1 MKIVGKS
8 IGNFCR
14 SEIVKH
20 DVAWHL
26 YDLLFPSEAD
36 DAVPYEVLDNFSLAW

>member
-8 IGNFCR
+8 ISNFCR
-14 SEIVKH
+14 YEIVKH

-36 DAVPYEVLDNFSLAW
+36 AVPYEVLDNLSLAW